1 MYRKGKY
8 SRLVEKVTLSTIA
21 QNYGVCLRIILVIF
35 TLIFS
40 IINAEV
46 KNDTLAEFLKAGSNR
61 FSNPGEAIRLFEE
74 IIRKYPG
81 AKYAARSQNE
91 IGGTYRF
98 CLKDF
103 VKAQEAFEKT
113 INKYPNTHEA
123 SSAKHYL
130 KNLFFY
136 AELEELIKFIE
147 NNPKSNL
154 LAQAQFYI
162 GKYFHRKKEFESA
175 IKEYKKLINK
185 FPKSNYSK
193 AAKEYITKY
202 DQIKRE
208 EAKLEKLTKTTEKS
222 ERVANYIFKVGK
234 MYYDFFLEYQVL
246 LEECVGIYLT
256 PAFEKFQQLI
266 KEYPDSKWTDD
277 AQYYILRN
285 EAINSGEGGDISGYG
300 YYALKFYEF
309 YNKYPDSDFAPELL
323 YWCGDLISRYLG
335 FDLGDGRIIDR
346 FLSIGAWLNPPDTH
360 SFSINNPWRNL
371 GSDPKQYFLY
381 AIKTFERVLDKYP
394 TSKYVSQAKE
404 QIKITNERIKQ
415 LEREINESELNE
427 IKGQVEFNDYFKN
440 WTIFDSTRHKGF
452 VITGEKLDTIKQFNG
467 KIITVLGI
475 LGKKTTSTQHHE
487 IYDKA
492 ERIEWK
498 AICVTSIKMKD

>member
-1 MYRKGKY
+1 MNKKGKNTKPF
-8 SRLVEKVTLSTIA
+8 EKVPSTITA
-21 QNYGVCLRIILVIF
+21 HKFGRYPPIILLIF

-46 KNDTLAEFLKAGSNR
+46 ENDTLDEFVKAGLNR
-61 FSNPGEAIRLFEE
+61 ISNPREAIRLFEE

-81 AKYAARSQNE
+81 TEYAARSQNE
-91 IGGTYRF
+91 IGETYRF
-98 CLKDF
+98 DIKDF

-113 INKYPNTHEA
+113 INQYPNSFEV
-123 SSAKHYL
+123 SSAKHSL

-136 AELEELIKFIE
+136 AELEELIEFIE

-154 LAQAQFYI
+154 LTQAQFYI

-185 FPKSNYSK
+185 FPKSDYSK
-193 AAKEYITKY
+193 SAKDYITKY

-208 EAKLEKLTKTTEKS
+208 EAKLEKLTQTTEKS
-222 ERVANYIFKVGK
+222 EQVANHIFKVGK
-234 MYYDFFLEYQVL
+234 MYYDFFNEFPIPLEG
-246 LEECVGIYLT
+246 GIYLT

-277 AQYYILRN
+277 AQYYILRE
-285 EAINSGEGGDISGYG
+285 EASSAGEGGDNSSYG
-300 YYALKFYEF
+300 CYALKFYEF
-309 YNKYPDSDFAPELL
+309 YTKYPDSEFAPELI
-323 YWCGDLISRYLG
+323 YQCGALISGYLG
-335 FDLGDGRIIDR
+335 FDLGDERIIDR
-346 FLSIGAWLNPPDTH
+346 FLSIWAWLTPPDTH

-381 AIKTFERVLDKYP
+381 AIKAFETVLDNYP
-394 TSKYVSQAKE
+394 TSKYVSQVKE
-404 QIKITNERIKQ
+404 QIEITNKRIKQ
-415 LEREINESELNE
+415 LEREINESELDE

-440 WTIFDSTRHKGF
+440 WTIFDSTSHKGF
-452 VITGEKLDTIKQFNG
+452 VITGEKLDTIKQLNG

-475 LGKKTTSTQHHE
+475 LGKKTASTQHHG
-487 IYDKA
+487 IDGNA

-498 AICVTSIKMKD
+498 AIYVTLIKE